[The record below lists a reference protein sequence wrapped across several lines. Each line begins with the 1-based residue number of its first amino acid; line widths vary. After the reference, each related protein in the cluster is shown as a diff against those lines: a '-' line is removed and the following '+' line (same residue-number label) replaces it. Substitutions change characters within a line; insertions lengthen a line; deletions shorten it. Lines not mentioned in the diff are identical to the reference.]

1 MLMKYWHM
9 VVISEASDVWNII
22 CHHVQSITSL
32 ELKSLVNNP
41 EQHLTCWPCTLHTA
55 ATSRAPAPRERL
67 QTRAGVDQWM
77 TRRAA
82 RHLASVSQSALHWS
96 CGRQHQLLTPWPM
109 LDHVIME
116 NVIKNQPDWTKP
128 SFYLQKRIQ
137 WCFLCSVQSEHLFTI
152 LSLMFGCTRVS
163 CGQCVS
169 AWCPGSWGHQE
180 TVSSVLVK
188 PGSRSAGG
196 HTRLHP
202 GSPPA
207 PSAVWP
213 WHISTAPH
221 RAPPRHQHPAQPGH
235 WSEENL
241 PVHCPATTSYSQTW
255 NCKRCFTVNNLR
267 NTEREAATTPQPLS
281 MLKGLTYSWHNLF
294 WESKWRLKSPL
305 MH

>member
-1 MLMKYWHM
+1 MWPVTCDTVTITVTSDVHQPQPATNHTSSIASTVLRRAFCSSQSSEGTKLYNFCASYFCYLQLFSPVGSMLMKYWHM

-41 EQHLTCWPCTLHTA
+41 EQHLTCWPCRLNTA

-163 CGQCVS
+163 SEQCVS
-169 AWCPGSWGHQE
+169 LVSW
-180 TVSSVLVK
+180 L
-188 PGSRSAGG
+188 
-196 HTRLHP
+196 L
-202 GSPPA
+202 GSPGD
-207 PSAVWP
+207 SVQC
-213 WHISTAPH
+213 S
-221 RAPPRHQHPAQPGH
+221 G
-235 WSEENL
+235 E
-241 PVHCPATTSYSQTW
+241 TW
-255 NCKRCFTVNNLR
+255 
-267 NTEREAATTPQPLS
+267 Q
-281 MLKGLTYSWHNLF
+281 
-294 WESKWRLKSPL
+294 
-305 MH
+305 